1 MASVLLADA
10 GILATSG
17 MHTHKSS
24 PISALPRRVPHPRNC
39 RPSALEV
46 ILRRPQEPP
55 ELHNLLAL
63 VLTPCSPVSSH
74 LARQRLH
81 LHNGRRCPARQ
92 ERTVRLSRLVDFHA
106 LLLSPQCHTTGPGMA
121 PVLLADACI
130 LATSGMHTHKSAPI
144 ADLPR
149 RVPHPRNCR
158 PSALEVILRRPQEP
172 PPPKVSHTARAH
184 SLVAARPRLRAAAAP
199 GLPRPPSCAPAHTPP
214 SSHSRLQW
222 PSASCACTS
231 AMH

>member
-17 MHTHKSS
+17 MHTHKSA
-24 PISALPRRVPHPRNC
+24 PIDALPRRVPHPRNC

-55 ELHNLLAL
+55 ELHNLLAR
-63 VLTPCSPVSSH
+63 VLTPCSPASSH
-74 LARQRLH
+74 RARQLLH
-81 LHNGRRCPARQ
+81 LHNGRRRPARQ
-92 ERTVRLSRLVDFHA
+92 ERTVRLSRLVSFHT

-172 PPPKVSHTARAH
+172 PPPKASHTARAH
-184 SLVAARPRLRAAAAP
+184 SLVAARPRRRAAAAP
-199 GLPRPPSCAPAHTPP
+199 GLPRPPS
-214 SSHSRLQW
+214 
-222 PSASCACTS
+222 
-231 AMH
+231 